1 MGPDTWI
8 LKHTPQ
14 DLSFDMRHAYLI
26 VAWNLALD
34 DPSPPPYE
42 ILSLYSSSRP
52 FIWYAIWL
60 PFQKKIKIQIFSFPK
75 CVVVV
80 LTSLQ
85 HRSGWCYVESYYWV
99 RVVYVGRC
107 YWVSMVYVGR
117 CYWHRILSVPLLL
130 YWKHTLCSYI
140 SAENTYYHYTNGESA
155 SKILKG
161 WHIQQSESKYGDAPV
176 GDGAYLTKY
185 GPSTPRTVVAK
196 NNWPRYWEHQIRN
209 GKTDIAFEMSLP
221 NVKNY
226 SHLVNRDVYLYP
238 AHINLLEVQGLKV
251 HSKTGDTTYNT
262 LDPENY
268 GLQKELGH

>member
-1 MGPDTWI
+1 MQYDY
-8 LKHTPQ
+8 
-14 DLSFDMRHAYLI
+14 LSKKKSKFKCSHSLNVLWFWRHCNI
-26 VAWNLALD
+26 
-34 DPSPPPYE
+34 
-42 ILSLYSSSRP
+42 
-52 FIWYAIWL
+52 
-60 PFQKKIKIQIFSFPK
+60 
-75 CVVVV
+75 
-80 LTSLQ
+80 
-85 HRSGWCYVESYYWV
+85 RSGWCYVERCYCV
-99 RVVYVGRC
+99 RV
-107 YWVSMVYVGR
+107 VYVGR

-176 GDGAYLTKY
+176 GDGTYLTKY

-262 LDPENY
+262 SDPKQLWPAKFARNY
-268 GLQKELGH
+268 IH